1 MKKYSQGPQT
11 ALMDTYKRYLLAL
24 RSGKGCEVTD
34 ADGKTY
40 LDLIGGIA
48 CCPLGHAHPAFV
60 ESVRKHA
67 DGLTNVSNLFQAENA
82 ERLAE
87 TLCGVS
93 GMRKAFF
100 SNSGT
105 EANEAA
111 LKLAMAAT
119 GKRQFIAC
127 RNAFHGR
134 TLGSLSA
141 TFEPHYRQDFQPL
154 ALEVDFVPFGNA
166 DALEKAIT
174 PKTAAFIVEPIQGEA
189 GVIVPPRE
197 YLKAVREICDKKGIL
212 MILDEVQTGNGRTGT
227 YFEYASHGILPDIVT
242 TAKGLANGLP
252 IGATLS
258 QDLDFK
264 PGQHAST
271 FGGNAFVTAVAN
283 DVVTTIRKE
292 GLMKNAEIQG
302 AAIIDGIRALEKSE
316 FKEVRGIGLM
326 IGIELHQDAEP
337 VRRRL
342 QESGILASVA
352 HKKTLRLLP
361 PLILEK
367 AQAEQFIRVFNQV
380 VDA

>member
-1 MKKYSQGPQT
+1 MKKETQVPQT
-11 ALMDTYKRYLLAL
+11 ALMDTYKRYPLAL
-24 RSGKGCEVTD
+24 RSGNGCDVTD
-34 ADGKTY
+34 ADGKAY

-67 DGLTNVSNLFQAENA
+67 AGLTNVSNLFQAENA
-82 ERLAE
+82 ERLAK

-111 LKLAMAAT
+111 LKLTMAAT

-141 TFEPHYRQDFQPL
+141 TFEPHYRQNFQPL
-154 ALEVDFVPFGNA
+154 ALEVDFVPFGDA

-197 YLKAVREICDKKGIL
+197 YLKTVREICDQKGIL
-212 MILDEVQTGNGRTGT
+212 MIVDEVQTGNGRTGT
-227 YFEYASHGILPDIVT
+227 YFEYTHHGILPDIVT

-258 QDLDFK
+258 RDLDFK

-283 DVVTTIRKE
+283 DVVTTIQKE
-292 GLMKNAEIQG
+292 GLMKNAEKQG
-302 AAIIDGIRALEKSE
+302 AAIIDGIRALEKSGV
-316 FKEVRGIGLM
+316 KEVRGMGLM
-326 IGIELHQDAEP
+326 IGIELQQEAEA
-337 VRRRL
+337 VRRQL
-342 QESGILASVA
+342 QQSGVLASVA

-367 AQAEQFIRVFNQV
+367 TQAERFIQVFDLV
-380 VDA
+380 VA